1 MISTQVGLGA
11 APTPQLRTAALDLAL
26 SDAVKLQDFFYV
38 ALSMHGSSVAA
49 RDHTWAHFRENFSK
63 YQAKIGDSGSSLM
76 DAVVTGACSGYSS
89 EAAAAEIVAFFDA
102 NPLPRNER
110 KISQTVEA
118 IKSSAKYVE
127 TILQSDAQAWLDAK
141 LKAR

>member
-1 MISTQVGLGA
+1 MVPGVCLRYTQRCTGYVSNSRKTLRQQSGWLCSELLSERLSAEERSA
-11 APTPQLRTAALDLAL
+11 AASAATRDWR
-26 SDAVKLQDFFYV
+26 S
-38 ALSMHGSSVAA
+38 AA
-49 RDHTWAHFRENFSK
+49 AT
-63 YQAKIGDSGSSLM
+63 
-76 DAVVTGACSGYSS
+76 SS